1 MYQGNKLHFISMDVP
16 FPPNYGGVIDV
27 FYKLKAF
34 HQLGI
39 EIHLHLFGFNEI
51 ESDVLRKYAKEVYF
65 YPIHQK
71 PNYIFKKYPISVRSR
86 DSQLLYER
94 IKSLKAPIFFE
105 SLKTTF
111 ILNKYTLEGY
121 SKYLRLHNIEQ
132 NYFSGL
138 AESEKNLA
146 KKALFY
152 IEAKK
157 YIQYENIIHQFDE
170 VFTLSKFEQ
179 NYIQE
184 KYNKGKFV
192 PVFHGNETFQSLS
205 EKGEFAL
212 YHGDLRASDNCK
224 VVDFLIE
231 VFKEIDY
238 PFVIAS
244 GSREDW
250 VKAKIKNHPHIQFVK
265 LKDFN
270 HLKKLFAK
278 AHLNIA
284 WSFQESGTKLKVIN
298 ALFNSRFSIINEN
311 VIDDEKISGLC
322 VQVLNKLELIKAI
335 NHLKNKPFLG
345 SEEYI
350 DTLEYDLNDKL
361 NAKIIL
367 KQIFN

>member
-1 MYQGNKLHFISMDVP
+1 M
-16 FPPNYGGVIDV
+16 
-27 FYKLKAF
+27 
-34 HQLGI
+34 
-39 EIHLHLFGFNEI
+39 
-51 ESDVLRKYAKEVYF
+51 
-65 YPIHQK
+65 
-71 PNYIFKKYPISVRSR
+71 
-86 DSQLLYER
+86 
-94 IKSLKAPIFFE
+94 
-105 SLKTTF
+105 
-111 ILNKYTLEGY
+111 
-121 SKYLRLHNIEQ
+121 
-132 NYFSGL
+132 
-138 AESEKNLA
+138 
-146 KKALFY
+146 
-152 IEAKK
+152 
-157 YIQYENIIHQFDE
+157 
-170 VFTLSKFEQ
+170 
-179 NYIQE
+179 
-184 KYNKGKFV
+184 

-205 EKGEFAL
+205 EKGVFAL

-224 VVDFLIE
+224 AVDFLIE

-270 HLKKLFAK
+270 HLKNLFEK

-322 VQVLNKLELIKAI
+322 VQVSNKSELIKAI
-335 NHLKNKPFLG
+335 NYLKNHPFLA
-345 SEEYI
+345 SKEYI

-361 NAKIIL
+361 NAEIIL